1 MKLVEARGLAKKFGD
16 HLVLNDIS
24 LEILQGECFGILAP
38 NGSGKSTLTRLM
50 YGSAS
55 LQDGELYIVG
65 LNART
70 NIKEIKARIG
80 VLPQDEGLD
89 NEFTVRENLR
99 LYGGYH
105 GIDADVIS
113 HRMEDLLKM
122 MRLED
127 QGNQF
132 VGILSSGMK
141 RRLGIAR
148 AMINQPELLILD
160 EPTSG
165 LDPQARTWVWD
176 FLKRLKSENGT
187 VLMTTHYMEE
197 AELICDRIA
206 VMDKGRILTVGEP
219 AKLIRDHIG
228 TNVVEL
234 QVSTHEMQYYLSR
247 LTSNRYPYQVV
258 RDQVNVHLQ
267 SSDDVQKVLGLV
279 QSLKVTIRQPTL
291 SDVFLKLAGHD
302 LRDEPL

>member
-1 MKLVEARGLAKKFGD
+1 M
-16 HLVLNDIS
+16 VLNDIS